1 MGFEAA
7 GEAESVSQ
15 FEAGFWDAL
24 SAWTAAGKARP
35 ILSAYSGMDFPPGP
49 PLGKRVPVCVAKA
62 FSLRPRPAQSS
73 ILRGWRDPLMRRM
86 AG

>member
-24 SAWTAAGKARP
+24 SAWPAAGKARP
-35 ILSAYSGMDFPPGP
+35 ILSAYSGMNFP
-49 PLGKRVPVCVAKA
+49 LAIHLEIA
-62 FSLRPRPAQSS
+62 SHSE
-73 ILRGWRDPLMRRM
+73 
-86 AG
+86 

>member
-15 FEAGFWDAL
+15 LEAGFWDAL

-35 ILSAYSGMDFPPGP
+35 ILSAYSGMNFP
-49 PLGKRVPVCVAKA
+49 LAIHLEIA
-62 FSLRPRPAQSS
+62 SHSE
-73 ILRGWRDPLMRRM
+73 
-86 AG
+86 